1 MKNSLAAILAIL
13 GTVIGSGFISGK
25 EITVFFSRFG
35 IYSFPCI
42 FLSFFI
48 FWGLFYLILTKG
60 EFALKKLKHSKLSF
74 VINLII
80 CTIFSSAMFAGT
92 NNLLKF
98 DNIFINFLIFSIVLL
113 ICFIIY
119 KKGLKFL
126 NKINYFLIPFMII
139 VLFALLISNLS
150 FKGLTIPQT
159 SYGGLSFFY
168 AMLYSL
174 LNTSNGCVLIAKLS
188 SSLTKRQKARVSFL
202 SALVLML
209 ILLFA
214 NVVLLRVP
222 FDEDMPMLSVLSG
235 WQSVVMM
242 VIIFIGCVTTLFSL
256 MFTSSFSMRGLCNN
270 EFLIFLISLI
280 APLACSLLGFNFI
293 VTYLYPIASI
303 LGAVLLV
310 DLFFI
315 PFFKRADDKI
325 HPSGKY
331 TK

>member
-25 EITVFFSRFG
+25 EITVFFTRFG
-35 IYSFPCI
+35 LFSFPCI
-42 FLSFFI
+42 FLAFFI
-48 FWGLFYLILTKG
+48 FWALFYIILTRG
-60 EFALKKLKHSKLSF
+60 EKALEKLKNSKLSF

-92 NNLLKF
+92 NNLLNF
-98 DNIFINFLIFSIVLL
+98 DNFLINFLIFSAILL
-113 ICFIIY
+113 ICFVIF

-126 NKINYFLIPFMII
+126 NKINYFFIPFMII
-139 VLFALLISNLS
+139 ILLVLLIDNLS
-150 FKGLTIPQT
+150 LEKLTFSQT

-168 AMLYSL
+168 SL
-174 LNTSNGCVLIAKLS
+174 LYCLLNSANGCVLIAKFS
-188 SSLTKRQKARVSFL
+188 QELTRRQKARVSFL

-214 NVVLLRVP
+214 NLVLLKASL
-222 FDEDMPMLSVLSG
+222 DETMPMLSMLKG
-235 WQSVVMM
+235 YQEVVMR
-242 VIIFIGCVTTLFSL
+242 VVIFIGCVTTLFSL
-256 MFTSSFSMRGLCNN
+256 VFTSSFSMRGLCNN
-270 EFLIFLISLI
+270 EFLIFLASLI
-280 APLACSLLGFNFI
+280 MPLVCSLLGFDFI

-303 LGAVLLV
+303 LGAILLV

-315 PFFKRADDKI
+315 PFFKRTDKKI
-325 HPSGKY
+325 HASGKY